1 MSERHGTY
9 ARNITELV
17 GKTPLLEI
25 PRMAEA
31 HGVDPSTRVLV
42 KLEYFNPSSSVKDRA
57 ALSIIRA
64 AEESGELREGGTIV
78 EATSGNM
85 GIGLAMC
92 AAALGYRMI
101 ATMPSSMSIERRKL
115 MAHLGVK
122 LELTDAAAG
131 MSGAM
136 ERAEEIVAATDNAIA
151 AHQFQNTANPEAHH
165 ATTGPELWEATG
177 GVIDAFVAGVGTGG
191 TITGTGRYLREKN
204 EDIELYAVEP
214 VDSPVLSGGEKGPHG
229 IQGIGAG
236 FVPEVLDPALITEVI
251 TASTHEAIARA
262 QEIARTEGVLVG
274 ISAGAALD
282 AGLRVAARPE
292 SEGKTIVILLPDTGE
307 RYLSTA
313 LFAGDE

>member
-262 QEIARTEGVLVG
+262 QEMARTEGVLVG